1 MSTSVIEGNTSKFC
15 IAFMAMIP
23 KLDKDITKDKITEL
37 FVMNI
42 NVKIFNAILAN

>member
-1 MSTSVIEGNTSKFC
+1 MSASVIEGNTSKFC

-23 KLDKDITKDKITEL
+23 KLDEDITKDKITEL

-42 NVKIFNAILAN
+42 NVKIFNAILTN